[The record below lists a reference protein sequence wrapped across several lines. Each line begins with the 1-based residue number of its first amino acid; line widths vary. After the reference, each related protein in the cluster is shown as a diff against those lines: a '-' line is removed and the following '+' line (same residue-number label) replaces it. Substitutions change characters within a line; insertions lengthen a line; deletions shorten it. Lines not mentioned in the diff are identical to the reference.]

1 MISEYG
7 IRKVHRLVLL
17 PVDYPRV
24 YLGVLDR
31 AVSQQFRHGVQV
43 RSEGEHHRCE
53 GVAACMIG
61 DMLPDSC
68 RLRPLFQVLV
78 HVTVIDEVAE
88 HIIIKGA
95 ISFFGHPFQCLS

>member
-7 IRKVHRLVLL
+7 IGEVYRLVLL

-31 AVSQQFRHGVQV
+31 VVPQQFRYGVQV

-53 GVAACMIG
+53 AVPARVIG
-61 DMLPDSC
+61 DVLPYSC

-78 HVTVIDEVAE
+78 HVAVIDEVAE

-95 ISFFGHPFQCLS
+95 ISLFGHPFQCLS